1 MGKRTSTGPR
11 GLTRQETIYLL
22 IGLSLLL
29 LLIGLWGVVRPAIQR
44 AALRAVSEEGAAA
57 MRDWNLY
64 PNTELLIGPEFSVTE
79 DGRAQL
85 RAVYGG
91 SPVIDEAGLSV
102 YCSTLR
108 IPTAWELVECRRL
121 PEDTR
126 TFEVIIRR

>member
-1 MGKRTSTGPR
+1 MAKRDTRPR
-11 GLTRQETIYLL
+11 GMTRQETIYLI
-22 IGLSLLL
+22 IGVSVLL
-29 LLIGLWGVVRPAIQR
+29 LLIGLWGLARPALQR
-44 AALRAVSEEGAAA
+44 ASLRAVSEEGAAA
-57 MRDWNLY
+57 MRAWNLY
-64 PNTELLIGPEFSVTE
+64 PNTELVTGPDFSVTE

-121 PEDTR
+121 PEDIR
-126 TFEVIIRR
+126 AFEVIIRR